1 MGIDYD
7 GGMIIGANASTVMGS
22 VHFEDND
29 EEMYGT
35 EGNYYE
41 EFYEW
46 YENVGMCTYSYH
58 YDASEDSQVVGYT
71 IRDVDPLS
79 EEFPKWVEE
88 VKEYAEKFYKL
99 TGVKAEL
106 IGMQDIW

>member
-7 GGMIIGANASTVMGS
+7 GGMIVGANASTVKSG
-22 VHFEDND
+22 VFVEIDN
-29 EEMYGT
+29 EELYGT

-46 YENVGMCTYSYH
+46 YEDVGMCTYSLH
-58 YDASEDSQVVGYT
+58 CDACSDYQVVGYT
-71 IRDVDPLS
+71 VRDVDPLS
-79 EEFPKWVEE
+79 EEFDQWLSE
-88 VKEYAEKFYKL
+88 VKGYAEKFYKL

-106 IGMQDIW
+106 VGMQNIW